1 MPQIEQI
8 MDTYSSQIFWL
19 LVTFGFVFFVVGR
32 GMVPRVMD
40 TIAQRDDQIAADLA
54 AADAARRSAD
64 EEEEAWRKREN
75 ENRANAQAVIV
86 TAKEQAANDNADKMA
101 AVQERLDVR
110 LAAAEADIVAARRA
124 ALTEIEAVASDAA
137 QDIVRQLAGVQVTG
151 ADADI
156 AVKKALAHA

>member
-40 TIAQRDDQIAADLA
+40 TIAQRDDQISADLA
-54 AADAARRSAD
+54 AADAARASAD

-75 ENRANAQAVIV
+75 ENRANAQAVIAA
-86 TAKEQAANDNADKMA
+86 AKDQAANDNADRLA
-101 AVQERLDVR
+101 AAQERLDVR
-110 LAAAEADIVAARRA
+110 LSTAEAEIVAARRA
-124 ALTEIEAVASDAA
+124 ALTEIETVASEAT
-137 QDIVRQLAGVQVTG
+137 QDIVRQLAGVQVTET
-151 ADADI
+151 DAEI
-156 AVKKALAHA
+156 AVRKALAHA